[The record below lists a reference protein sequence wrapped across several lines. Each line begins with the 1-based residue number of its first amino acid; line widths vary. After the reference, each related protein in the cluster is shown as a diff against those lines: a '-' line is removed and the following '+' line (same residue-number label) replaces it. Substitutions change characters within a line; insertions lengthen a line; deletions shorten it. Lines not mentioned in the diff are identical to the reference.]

1 MGISQLYRKLY
12 FNVCVKF
19 NADTLKACSN
29 VAYGFNHRDYNHD
42 DCVLKG
48 RRISLF
54 LGLLL
59 KKTPSLQDGRVVY
72 HLPVVETTGYI
83 ALSLRDREKV
93 NLRIMEITELNIIE
107 NPVIPSVKS

>member
-1 MGISQLYRKLY
+1 MFVLNL
-12 FNVCVKF
+12 
-19 NADTLKACSN
+19 TLKACSN

-59 KKTPSLQDGRVVY
+59 KKTPSLQDGRAVY

-93 NLRIMEITELNIIE
+93 DLKITETTELNIME
-107 NPVIPSVKS
+107 NPVCLAMARRATAGYPVKIS

>member
-1 MGISQLYRKLY
+1 MKLIFITKGNGILTFVLNS
-12 FNVCVKF
+12 
-19 NADTLKACSN
+19 TLKACSN

-42 DCVLKG
+42 GCVLKG

-59 KKTPSLQDGRVVY
+59 KKTPSLQDGRAVY

-83 ALSLRDREKV
+83 TSSLRDSEKI
-93 NLRIMEITELNIIE
+93 LL
-107 NPVIPSVKS
+107 SCQ